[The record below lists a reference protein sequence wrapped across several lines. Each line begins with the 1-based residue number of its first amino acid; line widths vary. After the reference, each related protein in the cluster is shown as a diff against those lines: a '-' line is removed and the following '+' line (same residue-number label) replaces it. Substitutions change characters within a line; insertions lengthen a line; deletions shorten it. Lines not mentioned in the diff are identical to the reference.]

1 MKLLKIASISDI
13 GLVRAENQD
22 IVLTEDINDN
32 ILVVL
37 CDGMGGERSGM
48 DASRITAEIVLSKFI
63 LGYKEIFDS
72 NNIRNLL
79 ISSVNA
85 ANSVVYKTSQTNI
98 EKMGMGTTCV
108 VAFVTQN
115 GIAHII
121 NVGDSRAYLIKDG
134 KMNQI
139 TIDHNVAQMLL
150 LQGKINQEEAKVHPH
165 RNMLIKAV
173 GVEKEIN
180 PDYFEVNI
188 NEGEK
193 ILMCS
198 DGLSGYSSEEEIIG
212 IINTHTIDESINKLV
227 NLANEKG
234 GKDNITIALIEY

>member
-1 MKLLKIASISDI
+1 
-13 GLVRAENQD
+13 
-22 IVLTEDINDN
+22 
-32 ILVVL
+32 
-37 CDGMGGERSGM
+37 
-48 DASRITAEIVLSKFI
+48 
-63 LGYKEIFDS
+63 
-72 NNIRNLL
+72 
-79 ISSVNA
+79 
-85 ANSVVYKTSQTNI
+85 
-98 EKMGMGTTCV
+98 
-108 VAFVTQN
+108 
-115 GIAHII
+115 
-121 NVGDSRAYLIKDG
+121 
-134 KMNQI
+134 
-139 TIDHNVAQMLL
+139 
-150 LQGKINQEEAKVHPH
+150 VHPH